1 MEVVDYERKDA
12 VLGWCGV
19 TKHFSMNENG
29 LGFFIPNIF
38 VGACV
43 CSDGPARHGVQPAA
57 LDTEGHQHRGHGHSP
72 HVRIAKVLPLFQ

>member
-19 TKHFSMNENG
+19 TKHFLMNENV
-29 LGFFIPNIF
+29 FFIPTIF

-57 LDTEGHQHRGHGHSP
+57 LDTEGHQHCGHGNSP
-72 HVRIAKVLPLFQ
+72 HVGIAKVLTLFQ